1 MRRCVC
7 DEGEDVRRWKR
18 ADASHAHQDAPMKR
32 LQAVLD
38 EYVVLKEQVR
48 RTH

>member
-1 MRRCVC
+1 
-7 DEGEDVRRWKR
+7 
-18 ADASHAHQDAPMKR
+18 MKR

-48 RTH
+48 RTHRRGPRKEKKKRTTQLTRWHVRRT